1 MAQSQATAPTL
12 SVSRIFADVNLK
24 RSPDYYNYDAHVIEW
39 RPFDGYSVHLRL
51 GRGKYSDVFLGTVNA
66 TGQKCVIKMLKPV
79 KKRKIKRE
87 IRILQNLYGGPNI
100 VKLIDV
106 LHDEN
111 TKIHAIVFEYVQ
123 PTSFQRLQ
131 AQMTV
136 FDCQHYIY
144 QLLVALHYCHSQGI
158 IHRDVKPQNMVI
170 NHDQRQLTLI
180 DWGLAEF
187 YIPGAKLN
195 VRVASRH
202 FKGPEL
208 LVDFQDYDYSLD
220 IWSLG
225 CVLASMMFKK
235 EPFFCGQDNFHQLEV
250 ISQVVGTEEVINYLT
265 KYKLPLAPEYDTI
278 LHTHEKVPW
287 TSFINEKNKHMVTNE
302 GLDLLSKM
310 LVVDHQNRWT
320 AEELMNH
327 SFFKHIHNNPEY
339 DPFDPVKSYASVA
352 EKK

>member
-1 MAQSQATAPTL
+1 
-12 SVSRIFADVNLK
+12 
-24 RSPDYYNYDAHVIEW
+24 
-39 RPFDGYSVHLRL
+39 
-51 GRGKYSDVFLGTVNA
+51 
-66 TGQKCVIKMLKPV
+66 MLKPV

-87 IRILQNLYGGPNI
+87 IRILKNLFGGTNI

-106 LHDEN
+106 LHDEP

-123 PTSFQRLQ
+123 PTSYHKLMQQF
-131 AQMTV
+131 TV

-144 QLLVALHYCHSQGI
+144 QLLQALHYCHSQGI

-170 NHDQRQLTLI
+170 NHDARQLTLI

-187 YIPGAKLN
+187 YLPGSKLN

-225 CVLASMMFKK
+225 CVLAGMIFKR

-250 ISQVVGTEEVINYLT
+250 ITQVTGTEELINYLV
-265 KYKLPLAPEYDTI
+265 KYKLQLNQEYDNI
-278 LHTHEKVPW
+278 LQTHEKVPW
-287 TSFINEKNKHMVTNE
+287 SKFINATNQH
-302 GLDLLSKM
+302 LAVPQAIDLLEKM
-310 LVVDHQNRWT
+310 LVFDHQKRWT

-327 SFFKHIHNNPEY
+327 EFFKHIHNNKDY
-339 DPFDPVKSYASVA
+339 DPFDPEKSYASVNA
-352 EKK
+352 VKKE